1 MIPEEAFHFMILAGA
16 ELVKRKSRYVN
27 RERER
32 ELLSASKD
40 PFSAHLRQF
49 FLHSEDENKNSSY
62 FFYFI

>member
-27 RERER
+27 RERG
-32 ELLSASKD
+32 LLSASKD

>member
-1 MIPEEAFHFMILAGA
+1 MILAGA

>member
-32 ELLSASKD
+32 ERVIKCKQGPILGALKAI
-40 PFSAHLRQF
+40 F
-49 FLHSEDENKNSSY
+49 FA
-62 FFYFI
+62 F

>member
-1 MIPEEAFHFMILAGA
+1 MILADT

-27 RERER
+27 RE
-32 ELLSASKD
+32 LLSAGKD

-49 FLHSEDENKNSSY
+49 FLYSEDENKNSSY